1 MRTSRD
7 QGALDPPI
15 LSQSRKAQN
24 CYLAMAAMRRWFLT
38 RAAPLCWRAARLPP
52 ISDRCAASH
61 RTSRSV
67 FLESYVDLSVARR
80 ASAFGACLG
89 SDRAEHIRASLMRLE
104 TERYP
109 PYVEFPT

>member
-52 ISDRCAASH
+52 IFDRCAASH

-67 FLESYVDLSVARR
+67 FWNRMSI
-80 ASAFGACLG
+80 CLLH
-89 SDRAEHIRASLMRLE
+89 AERQHLVR
-104 TERYP
+104 
-109 PYVEFPT
+109 V